1 MIDVFNAFETGVGG
15 GRLNV
20 WRFQPP
26 GMLGMSAT
34 VVIMIDS
41 RRNTIKF

>member
-1 MIDVFNAFETGVGG
+1 MIDVFNAFGKSVSG

-20 WRFQPP
+20 WRFQLPI
-26 GMLGMSAT
+26 MLGMSAT
-34 VVIMIDS
+34 VVMINS